1 MRKFVSVLVGGCILA
16 GSVMVQSGVAHAGS
30 AIRGKTQG
38 HCTLTNTEYGRDI
51 FNNTCVIKEKIDGN
65 LTLFSIIMGSAEPFL
80 FASSDGGQTW
90 MHGPERVRFSDYG
103 HSATFRWGTFRLEV
117 EEY

>member
-1 MRKFVSVLVGGCILA
+1 MRKFMSVLVGGCILA

-38 HCTLTNTEYGRDI
+38 HCTLTNVDYGRDMY
-51 FNNTCVIKEKIDGN
+51 NSTCKISEKIDGN
-65 LTLFSIIMGSAEPFL
+65 SILFKIIMGNAEPFL
-80 FASSDGGQTW
+80 FASGDGGNTW